1 MPWFVDNASQFLSE
15 LEATFT
21 HLIGGEVDR
30 PLHIIADLLEA
41 LGVKGGHDRLD
52 GELGGS
58 LGERLL
64 LFLRERE
71 LDLAVAS
78 GHEGLGAVTEA
89 DEEPLAEVVRTRLED
104 ETLRADRNLATTD
117 DFHEATRLASHGNP
131 SESGESNLLG
141 LLADG
146 DTSLGEVGLG
156 GVNHGLGLT
165 VGDFVLGDDL
175 AVFEFGG
182 HEEGELLPDV
192 GHHLDDTGLGA
203 DGEDDAGEGGGIHS
217 GHSCVDRRM
226 PNRQRMSSKKMR
238 DFLIV
243 VYQRLTHTYQ
253 RSGAFLYFSRI
264 FSSSI
269 IPSAS

>member
-1 MPWFVDNASQFLSE
+1 MLKSVDNASPFLHE
-15 LEATFT
+15 LNATFT
-21 HLIGGEVDR
+21 HLVGGEVDR
-30 PLHIIADLLEA
+30 PLDGIADILEF
-41 LGVKGGHDRLD
+41 LGVEGLDRLLD

-71 LDLAVAS
+71 LDIAVAS

-117 DFHEATRLASHGNP
+117 DFHEATRLVSHGNP
-131 SESGESNLLG
+131 SESGQGDLFS

-146 DTSLGEVGLG
+146 DTSLGEVSLG
-156 GVNHGLGLT
+156 GVDHGLLLP
-165 VGDFVLGDDL
+165 VGDFVLDDDL

-203 DGEDDAGEGGGIHS
+203 DGEDGAGGGADIHS

-226 PNRQRMSSKKMR
+226 PNLLGKVKQKITT
-238 DFLIV
+238 FFNL
-243 VYQRLTHTYQ
+243 
-253 RSGAFLYFSRI
+253 
-264 FSSSI
+264 
-269 IPSAS
+269 